1 MWKVV
6 SKNSPHEDEAEEL
19 QDPTN
24 KTYLHVN
31 PVFNSLKDEK
41 GARGNP
47 FYSTSSCLGMI

>member
-6 SKNSPHEDEAEEL
+6 SKNSPHEDEGEEL
-19 QDPTN
+19 DPTN

-47 FYSTSSCLGMI
+47 FYSPSSCLGMI